1 LTPDDVGGEDKEGI
15 KTNDLKP
22 RARQNVI
29 LELGYFVGRLARDR
43 VCCLYKGG
51 VEIPSDFYGV
61 LYLEYMTNVGER
73 YHDIREELHS
83 AGYEIP

>member
-1 LTPDDVGGEDKEGI
+1 MTPDDVGGEDKEGI

-29 LELGYFVGRLARDR
+29 LELGYFVGRLGRDR

-73 YHDIREELHS
+73 YRDIRQELHS